1 MITESWSRVIL
12 RIVGFFWKLLLQEW
26 NEYPDWTNL
35 RAFPIPATQL
45 KFARKYIWIFCL
57 FVTADHS
64 PSCQNNN
71 TQLCGEETE
80 VLHNWPC
87 SVWHW
92 WLWWPGDCV
101 TMQTLEYLVIIS
113 GVLFSF
119 TFFWL
124 LTVVGVF
131 DCLRTSPIK
140 SAFHCLGLIT
150 AQSEQALAD
159 SRTRL
164 RHKQINQNHSTSCSN
179 QLLPYTV

>member
-26 NEYPDWTNL
+26 NEYPDWTSF
-35 RAFPIPATQL
+35 RAFPDPATQL
-45 KFARKYIWIFCL
+45 KFAWKYIWIHSL
-57 FVTADHS
+57 FVTSLHS

-71 TQLCGEETE
+71 TQLCGEESK
-80 VLHNWPC
+80 VLHNNPC

-92 WLWWPGDCV
+92 WLWWLWDCV
-101 TMQTLEYLVIIS
+101 NMQTLEYLVIIS

-150 AQSEQALAD
+150 AQSEQAIAD
-159 SRTRL
+159 SRARL
-164 RHKQINQNHSTSCSN
+164 RHKQRNQDHSTSGSN
-179 QLLPYTV
+179 QLVPYTV